1 MADNH
6 MIIKLRRSKLDINNS
21 ANESKINAE
30 QLEFG
35 EAMYLDTNK
44 YLIFGDGDD
53 TSNIQNTDLR
63 RFKAFDKNIVDL
75 QVFCGKTDNTILEK
89 EDGTVINPKTK
100 AANVSITY
108 QTKASDVN
116 TVINDLDS
124 RITTNKSN
132 ITNNANAITAL
143 QTRLTTDEGN
153 ITTNANDIKAL
164 QTRMGTA
171 ETNISSLQT
180 QTNVANLNNTA
191 LYVTGI
197 RYDTSSGSKTSNQ
210 LYYNSG
216 ITITTNNVLK
226 GAAWN
231 DFAEFRQCNDKAGYV
246 VVEKGDGSLIRSHK
260 RLLPGASIVSDTY
273 GMVIGK
279 EEDGYSPVAV
289 AGRVLAYA
297 TDKEHMKAGDPLCTG
312 CNGTVSKMSRLETIL
327 YPDRIIG
334 YVSEIPSYALWND
347 VLVNGRIW
355 VKVK

>member
-6 MIIKLRRSKLDINNS
+6 MIIKLRRSKLDANNS
-21 ANESKINAE
+21 TNESKLNAE

-44 YLIFGDGDD
+44 YLIFGDGGT
-53 TSNIQNTDLR
+53 TSVKNTDLK
-63 RFKAFDKNIVDL
+63 RFKAFDKAIVDL
-75 QVFCGKTDNTILEK
+75 QVFCDKTDNTILEK
-89 EDGTVINPKTK
+89 EDGTQINPKTK
-100 AANVSITY
+100 ATNVSITY
-108 QTKASDVN
+108 QSKDNNVSA
-116 TVINDLDS
+116 VINDLDG

-132 ITNNANAITAL
+132 ITNNANDIKAL
-143 QTRLTTDEGN
+143 QSRLTTDETN
-153 ITTNANDIKAL
+153 ITTNTNNIKSL
-164 QTRMGTA
+164 QGRMNTA

-180 QTNVANLNNTA
+180 QGNVTNLNSTS
-191 LYVTGI
+191 LYVTGVK
-197 RYDTSSGSKTSNQ
+197 YDTSSGTKSSNQ

-231 DFAEFRQCNDKAGYV
+231 DFAEYRQCNDKAGYV

-260 RLLPGASIVSDTY
+260 RMLPGASIISDTY

-279 EEDGYSPVAV
+279 DENGYMPVAV